1 MTAADHALLERGA
14 GIVVSSG
21 STMLGIL
28 GILRQHVGAVLGLER
43 EAFYAELSLDALLEI
58 VPTIR
63 FREFSRFPSIRRDI
77 AVVADTTVPAGQL
90 QAIITENAGPLLK
103 SIVVFDTFQG
113 GSLPMGKKSVGFSM
127 EFASPD
133 RTLVGEEVDTVV
145 SSVESAL
152 KCVLGAYYEG
162 LRRSDS
168 NRRSR
173 LYIRQGRLRPYPRGT
188 CVSG

>member
-152 KCVLGAYYEG
+152 KMRVGG
-162 LRRSDS
+162 ILRR
-168 NRRSR
+168 
-173 LYIRQGRLRPYPRGT
+173 T
-188 CVSG
+188 